1 MLREMQE
8 IQSLAT
14 KYSKAELGR
23 MVQMG
28 MLDPQKA
35 MMAGMMI
42 TRIEQQNAKP
52 PQTTVA
58 QDVLGLPAVA
68 SQQPMPEQQMP
79 QEDAGVAALPSGIT
93 EMATGG
99 IVAFDEGGEV
109 PGYAGGGDP
118 SWQIDPAVQRYRDM
132 NWRLPILKQELQ
144 EAQARGDEE
153 SVAAVQRE
161 LRALLP
167 KQTADSGITAL
178 IPAAQAA
185 EPVTAKPFS
194 APQASTP
201 FAQGLPSF
209 EMQTERN
216 PLRTPKMAEEEAR
229 RKEKLAQQ
237 NQAMDA
243 AAVERAQ
250 ERDKERQRQAII
262 EAESA
267 RRMQLRR
274 EGKPVPSGPVEMPAN
289 LLPTGTAQTA
299 QEAYPAKAW
308 SDVTNRLGGFTP
320 AGVASLVEPSGAAPE
335 GAAPAGGAAP
345 AEGKA
350 PALPPIAR
358 PAVDTSSFEER
369 VAKFT
374 PKVGEMPMTKEKS
387 AEELSA
393 ETKAAYA
400 REGYDPEFINKM
412 IAGIEEK
419 KGKAADEKDRAFG
432 EAIMMAGIKLMG
444 ARRGQEFQ
452 NLSEGAQEGLKNYQ
466 SAMKDVRALQE
477 KYDERIETLRA
488 ADMQARKTGADSAI
502 ARADKL
508 REQVH
513 ADQVKLFEAK
523 NEAAK
528 AGVTAAVN
536 STNADKQMLASM
548 YHSDVAAAASKYTA
562 DVHRDYTQALREQ
575 GLKDKEIAM
584 IAGLQQKRL
593 AQLQADVKNSAVPAA
608 LLEQQAWDYAEKS
621 YRNAQGMVDAPGVP
635 QAPRVGA
642 PAAPLS
648 SFYRQ

>member
-42 TRIEQQNAKP
+42 SRIEQQNAKP

-118 SWQIDPAVQRYRDM
+118 SWQIDPSVQRYRDM

-144 EAQARGDEE
+144 EAQDRGDAA

-167 KQTADSGITAL
+167 KKSADSGITSL
-178 IPAAQAA
+178 IPSAQAA
-185 EPVTAKPFS
+185 EPKASSPQQTSSPFGRAVSNIGSTISGMLAPSPEVLASFNRQRDIDAKILEKTAELNKLGGTF
-194 APQASTP
+194 
-201 FAQGLPSF
+201 G
-209 EMQTERN
+209 
-216 PLRTPKMAEEEAR
+216 
-229 RKEKLAQQ
+229 LAQQ
-237 NQAMDA
+237 TPEQ
-243 AAVERAQ
+243 
-250 ERDKERQRQAII
+250 QRQYDQIKAEIQSLYASKR
-262 EAESA
+262 EA
-267 RRMQLRR
+267 
-274 EGKPVPSGPVEMPAN
+274 PPA
-289 LLPTGTAQTA
+289 PAEVAQKHA

-358 PAVDTSSFEER
+358 PTVDTSSFEER
-369 VAKFT
+369 VSKFT

-412 IAGIEEK
+412 ITGIEEK
-419 KGKAADEKDRAFG
+419 KGKMADEKDRALG

-536 STNADKQMLASM
+536 STNADKQLLGTM

-575 GLKDKEIAM
+575 GLKDQEIKT

-608 LLEQQAWDYAEKS
+608 LLEQQAWEYAEKS
-621 YRNAQGMVDAPGVP
+621 YRNAQGMVGAPGVP
-635 QAPRVGA
+635 QAPRAGA
-642 PAAPLS
+642 PAAPIG
-648 SFYRQ
+648 SFWKP